1 MPCGPRA
8 DDREKRVLVDE
19 LVESVT
25 VFPDHLEVN
34 VAGVPRLNV
43 AFDEVGLK
51 QSGNVRR
58 RTDVRSPRLACPAVA
73 AHRQCPEDFVL
84 R

>member
-43 AFDEVGLK
+43 AFDEVGLNAY
-51 QSGNVRR
+51 SGDSVHP
-58 RTDVRSPRLACPAVA
+58 VRSFRTLCSEA
-73 AHRQCPEDFVL
+73 A
-84 R
+84 